1 MSDVIAKAT
10 EQLLKLVDEVHANY
24 GDRYDVTRN
33 DLPMGDVTDY
43 ALANNVYMYGN
54 MKPTIEDMLR
64 GHMPIIY
71 LTAAKERIRWLSY
84 QNHLLSQQIT
94 KPVTGVPVE
103 ELKALVED
111 LEGYGKLY
119 MMDKLRALVE
129 KYE

>member
-1 MSDVIAKAT
+1 MTNKSTPNAKWIADGEA
-10 EQLLKLVDEVHANY
+10 DPFD
-24 GDRYDVTRN
+24 GRYDVARA

-43 ALANNVYMYGN
+43 TLANNVYMYGN
-54 MKPTIEDMLR
+54 MKPTIEDMMN

-84 QNHLLSQQIT
+84 QNYLLSQQIA
-94 KPVTGVPVE
+94 KPATGVPVE

-119 MMDKLRALVE
+119 TMDKLRALVE

>member
-1 MSDVIAKAT
+1 MTNKSTPNAKWIADG
-10 EQLLKLVDEVHANY
+10 EPNPF
-24 GDRYDVTRN
+24 GDRYDVTR
-33 DLPMGDVTDY
+33 DELPRGDVTDY
-43 ALANNVYMYGN
+43 ALANEVYLHGN
-54 MKPTIEDMLR
+54 MKPTIDDMLA
-64 GHMPIIY
+64 GHMPIVY

-94 KPVTGVPVE
+94 KPTTGVPVE

>member
-54 MKPTIEDMLR
+54 MKPTIEDMLN

-84 QNHLLSQQIT
+84 QNYLLSQQIA
-94 KPVTGVPVE
+94 KPATGVPVE

>member
-1 MSDVIAKAT
+1 MTNKSTPNAKWIADG
-10 EQLLKLVDEVHANY
+10 EPNPF

-54 MKPTIEDMLR
+54 MKPTIEDMLN

-84 QNHLLSQQIT
+84 QNYLLSQQIA
-94 KPVTGVPVE
+94 KPATGVPVE

>member
-1 MSDVIAKAT
+1 M
-10 EQLLKLVDEVHANY
+10 N
-24 GDRYDVTRN
+24 
-33 DLPMGDVTDY
+33 
-43 ALANNVYMYGN
+43 
-54 MKPTIEDMLR
+54 

-84 QNHLLSQQIT
+84 QNYLLSQQIA
-94 KPVTGVPVE
+94 KPATGVPVE

-119 MMDKLRALVE
+119 TMDKLRALVE

>member
-43 ALANNVYMYGN
+43 ALANDVYMYGN
-54 MKPTIEDMLR
+54 MKPTIEDMLN
-64 GHMPIIY
+64 GHMPIVY

-84 QNHLLSQQIT
+84 QNYLLLFQQ
-94 KPVTGVPVE
+94 KMNNN
-103 ELKALVED
+103 K
-111 LEGYGKLY
+111 
-119 MMDKLRALVE
+119 
-129 KYE
+129 